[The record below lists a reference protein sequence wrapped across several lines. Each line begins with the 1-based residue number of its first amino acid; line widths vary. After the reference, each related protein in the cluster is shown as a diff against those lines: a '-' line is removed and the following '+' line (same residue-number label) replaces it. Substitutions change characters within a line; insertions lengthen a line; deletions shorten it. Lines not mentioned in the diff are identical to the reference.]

1 MQIDLGIIK
10 MTVNSGGRYIVHTSY
25 YLLLRVFNFM
35 IIKLN
40 IKTVIKMETI
50 MRCQSNVLKWQM
62 SILKWILFHTYIKL
76 YDYELLKGFCVLTIG
91 AKMKKKVEKPSE
103 KVAYSPLRI

>member
-76 YDYELLKGFCVLTIG
+76 YDYELLKGF
-91 AKMKKKVEKPSE
+91 
-103 KVAYSPLRI
+103 